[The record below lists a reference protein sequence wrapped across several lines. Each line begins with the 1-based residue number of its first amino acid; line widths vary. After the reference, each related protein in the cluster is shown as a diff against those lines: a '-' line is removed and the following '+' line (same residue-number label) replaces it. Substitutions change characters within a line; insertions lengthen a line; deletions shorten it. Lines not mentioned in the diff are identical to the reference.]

1 MSPHPPATVFLCGP
15 RAGGNSDT
23 AGLAF
28 ARGLEERGGT
38 VRVLA
43 LRDFAVAPCRGC
55 GACLAPG
62 HRCVLAREGDA
73 AESLFAHIRES
84 PVVAFAAP
92 IYFYHLPALF
102 KGFIDRAQ
110 RHWAV
115 RYAAGD
121 DEEGMSA
128 AATLPPVRVLLVSGR
143 PRGEQLFAGALL
155 SLKYFLW
162 PFYRTLAAPC
172 LFRGYDAPGDLAGAP
187 EALAQATNC
196 GREAARGRD

>member
-1 MSPHPPATVFLCGP
+1 MSARPPATVFLCSP
-15 RAGGNSDT
+15 RAGGNSDA

-28 ARGLEERGGT
+28 ARGVEARGGA
-38 VRVLA
+38 VRVIA
-43 LRDFAVAPCRGC
+43 LREAAVAPCRGC

-73 AESLFAHIRES
+73 AEALFAPLRES

-102 KGFIDRAQ
+102 KAFIDRAQ

-115 RYAAGD
+115 RHAAGD
-121 DEEGMSA
+121 DEEGALPSPA
-128 AATLPPVRVLLVSGR
+128 LPPVRALLVSGR
-143 PRGEQLFAGALL
+143 PRGEKLFAGALL

-162 PFYRTLAAPC
+162 PFYRTLAEPC
-172 LFRGYDAPGDLAGAP
+172 LFRGYDGSGDLAGDP
-187 EALAQATNC
+187 EALEQAMNC
-196 GREAARGRD
+196 GRAAGRGRD